1 MTARSRLAC
10 YVLFD
15 ARPPQPEDSTRAA
28 EVMMSAKQNDLGE
41 HVHVVR
47 PQAPDVIWLTPLRP

>member
-15 ARPPQPEDSTRAA
+15 AKPPQPEDSTRAA
-28 EVMMSAKQNDLGE
+28 EVMMSVKQKDLGE
-41 HVHVVR
+41 HVHVQL
-47 PQAPDVIWLTPLRP
+47 QAPDVIWLTPLRP